1 MSQNLLIESYAKRL
15 RLPAIKRHYASIIN
29 DAIEREISYE
39 DFLIACF
46 EQDVI
51 LRDSNQIAHRIKQA
65 KFPQLKTLETY
76 EFDAIPTLNKQ
87 KIWQMSRSEYIEKG
101 ENILFI
107 GNSGTGKTHLSIA
120 LGHHACQQGYTVHF
134 WTAARLSNELM
145 EAQNERRLLTLEK
158 QWLKTDLIILDEVG
172 YVPLSKTGAELLFQF
187 IASRYERK
195 STILTSNLEFA
206 H

>member
-120 LGHHACQQGYTVHF
+120 
-134 WTAARLSNELM
+134 
-145 EAQNERRLLTLEK
+145 
-158 QWLKTDLIILDEVG
+158 
-172 YVPLSKTGAELLFQF
+172 
-187 IASRYERK
+187 
-195 STILTSNLEFA
+195 
-206 H
+206 